1 VSGPGCRDKSCRP
14 QNRTAMKNPPTRTPV
29 RDLFRG
35 RFFPLLVILV
45 LYLAAYPYL
54 WDLTW
59 GPSILDLIL
68 IIILLSG
75 VFSMRENRT
84 VFYIG
89 IALGT
94 PAVLTWFVKL
104 LSRETPVLDFITLV
118 TIVPFFAYAA
128 VTTLYRILKA
138 RTVTRDEIFGAAA
151 LYLLIGV
158 TWGVAYGVLE
168 YLHPGNFSFK
178 PDGFPDFIYFSFVTM
193 TTLGYGDMLPV
204 SNAARSLAILESATG
219 VLYMAS
225 LIARLV
231 GAFESTRANVPDIVS
246 ETGEEE
252 KQ

>member
-1 VSGPGCRDKSCRP
+1 MKSLP
-14 QNRTAMKNPPTRTPV
+14 KQSLLA
-29 RDLFRG
+29 DLFRG

-59 GPSILDLIL
+59 GPKILDLIL

-75 VFSMRENRT
+75 VFSMRDNRT
-84 VFYIG
+84 VFYVG
-89 IALGT
+89 VALGT

-104 LSRETPVLDFITLV
+104 LSRETPVLDFFTLV

-151 LYLLIGV
+151 LYLLMGV
-158 TWGVAYGVLE
+158 TWSVAYAVLE

-178 PDGFPDFIYFSFVTM
+178 PNGFPDFIYFSFVTM

-204 SNAARSLAILESATG
+204 SNAARSLALLESATG

-231 GAFESTRANVPDIVS
+231 GAFESNRGNAPDRGT
-246 ETGEEE
+246 ETGDEVISKPEPAPE
-252 KQ
+252 PGNR